1 MTGQSDPTLGLGSS
15 EGRFQS
21 EEAQK
26 VFCSRCPRVTAKVV
40 AGVGGG
46 MGGMRAGPSS
56 FSFREGLG
64 ALGETH
70 RRSRKEG
77 SVLGSGTEQGG

>member
-1 MTGQSDPTLGLGSS
+1 MTPTLGLGSS

-26 VFCSRCPRVTAKVV
+26 VFCSWCPLVTAKVV

-56 FSFREGLG
+56 FSFREGVPLEKRTG
-64 ALGETH
+64 EAAKRGQCWGLGEQDGV
-70 RRSRKEG
+70 RD
-77 SVLGSGTEQGG
+77 